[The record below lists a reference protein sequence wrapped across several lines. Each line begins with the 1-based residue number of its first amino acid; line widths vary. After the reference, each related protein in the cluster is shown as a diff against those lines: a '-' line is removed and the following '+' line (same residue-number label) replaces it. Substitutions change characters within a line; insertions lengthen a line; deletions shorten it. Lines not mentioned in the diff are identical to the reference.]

1 MDYASL
7 ALGLTLLVIGAS
19 YFVEYAIS
27 IAKHMRLP
35 LVVFGAVIVAIG
47 TSLPELVVT
56 IEAALKNSPDII
68 VGNILGSNIANVG
81 LVLAVAML
89 MGRTSIRQ
97 KRLGGKNRLLLILTL
112 VFLCLLQ
119 LRLLFWPAGFAL
131 LALAGF
137 LIFGLTKDRTH
148 QQEINK
154 LNTKNLALSWIV
166 LIASLAG
173 VIIGSQVV
181 VNASLAIAQAWQVS
195 AGIIA
200 ATIIAVGTS
209 LPELVITI
217 AAVKKREH
225 GLALGNLLG
234 SNLFNIALI
243 GGAGAALGNL
253 NVALS
258 VPTIIFFLMFAGA
271 LYTVAAGMIKP
282 TPRYGMVLIGL
293 YAVYVVMEYSL

>member
-119 LRLLFWPAGFAL
+119 LRLLFWPAGLAL

-137 LIFGLTKDRTH
+137 LIFGLTKDRNH

-243 GGAGAALGNL
+243 GGAGAALANL